1 MTLTPPRRS
10 HLLEEGCGG
19 GVDVLPE
26 NGGLRESC
34 RVESND
40 SESLLSLR
48 VFAWVVER
56 PYGEPQEPPLPSHK
70 VCGLQTPP
78 RRPPQPDPTGA
89 SPCF

>member
-1 MTLTPPRRS
+1 MTPPRRI
-10 HLLEEGCGG
+10 HLLEGGCGV

-26 NGGLRESC
+26 NGELRESC

-56 PYGEPQEPPLPSHK
+56 PYGAPRSLPCLSARCVNSKPP
-70 VCGLQTPP
+70 
-78 RRPPQPDPTGA
+78 
-89 SPCF
+89 